1 MNERIMS
8 VDGMACAHCAG
19 RVEQVLKQ
27 ISGVRSAAVSLT
39 EKSVTIQADDTVSD
53 AVLTDA
59 VRNAGYTP
67 GAIIRK

>member
-19 RVEQVLKQ
+19 RVEQALSQ
-27 ISGVRSAAVSLT
+27 IPGVRSASVNLA
-39 EKSVTIQADDTVSD
+39 EKSVTIQADDSVAD

-59 VRNAGYTP
+59 VRNAGYAP
-67 GAIIRK
+67 GTITRK